1 MGSLRASKTVAW
13 LAMLTVVAVFIVA
26 VCLRVIVD
34 IWDYSA
40 IFCAFMAVFC
50 HLMAINLAKM
60 SASASRK
67 LDIAAFIFLCLAVV
81 AIIVIY
87 ILNQF

>member
-1 MGSLRASKTVAW
+1 MGSLRASKAVAW

-26 VCLRVIVD
+26 VCLRVIVG

-50 HLMAINLAKM
+50 HLMSINLAKM